1 MDLDGQGKEKEPAME
16 RKIICAL
23 CGKSLEM
30 TETFFDYYGHH
41 LHKDLPCCPSCGQ
54 VYVSKELAEGKMRT
68 TEAEL
73 EDK

>member
-1 MDLDGQGKEKEPAME
+1 MDLDGQGKEKELAME

-41 LHKDLPCCPSCGQ
+41 LHKDLLPQLWPCLCIQRAGR
-54 VYVSKELAEGKMRT
+54 G
-68 TEAEL
+68 
-73 EDK
+73 EDA

>member
-41 LHKDLPCCPSCGQ
+41 LHKDLQ
-54 VYVSKELAEGKMRT
+54 VLKQILLVLMQQAYDNR
-68 TEAEL
+68 
-73 EDK
+73 